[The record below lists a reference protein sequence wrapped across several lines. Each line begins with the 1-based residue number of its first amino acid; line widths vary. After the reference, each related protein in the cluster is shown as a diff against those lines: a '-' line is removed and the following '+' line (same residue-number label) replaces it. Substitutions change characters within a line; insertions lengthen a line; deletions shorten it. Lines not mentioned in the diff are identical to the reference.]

1 MNTEIIQNL
10 LYNNSIKDVKNTLS
24 SCTDK
29 KILHV
34 YAFNYNWNNGFEL
47 PQAIIN
53 NPACTLGTALM
64 VFYLA
69 DGYRYLIEK
78 NESSDIPEW
87 LSFISNLYK
96 LISNNSFTD
105 KSIAFT
111 VPLSKVQIFKLK
123 KQLNENEQIFIT
135 PIEGENLDVFV

>member
-1 MNTEIIQNL
+1 MNTEMIQNL
-10 LYNNSIKDVKNTLS
+10 LYKKSVKEVKKTLS
-24 SCTDK
+24 SCTDNT
-29 KILHV
+29 ILHV
-34 YAFNYNWNNGFEL
+34 YAFNYNWNNGFDL
-47 PQAIIN
+47 PQAIID

-96 LISNNSFTD
+96 HIIDGKYND

-123 KQLNENEQIFIT
+123 KHLNENEM
-135 PIEGENLDVFV
+135 VFVSSVNSV